1 MARGSDREIV
11 PHGRL
16 AITANQRSAEYR
28 YTRRLVRR
36 DKLYRLVLE
45 LGPGLSSRTIAESY
59 PKVRIVI
66 TKIDI
71 CILTAVAISF
81 GLGVYLFF
89 TGDREQGQFAA
100 SWVPAVLCFGIY
112 FKMLVGGKKRDE

>member
-1 MARGSDREIV
+1 M
-11 PHGRL
+11 
-16 AITANQRSAEYR
+16 
-28 YTRRLVRR
+28 
-36 DKLYRLVLE
+36 
-45 LGPGLSSRTIAESY
+45 
-59 PKVRIVI
+59 I

-112 FKMLVGGKKRDE
+112 FKLLVGGSKRDE